1 MIDLQAH
8 GPCGIPSTGR
18 RRDFVGRQKPQ
29 DSRET
34 AIEPRRNRA
43 GATFP
48 VRQGI
53 KDHAEEAKTGPP
65 GYHTGNSDQDA
76 ALSFLR
82 EFIPQRMGRR
92 TRLQEVQIYDD
103 LAHGLEASREPGSPR
118 GGMATGWGYRIFDP
132 MRRGAARIHP
142 SSLAPLLA

>member
-1 MIDLQAH
+1 MVDLQAH

-18 RRDFVGRQKPQ
+18 RRDFVGRQEPP

-92 TRLQEVQIYDD
+92 TRLQEVQIDDD
-103 LAHGLEASREPGSPR
+103 LAHGLVASQEPGSPR
-118 GGMATGWGYRIFDP
+118 GGMATGWG
-132 MRRGAARIHP
+132 
-142 SSLAPLLA
+142 